1 MGDNAHLIDQLASV
15 PGDTAGYAFDLNDP
29 QEEQDNLHTGDYFP
43 RFTVMIA
50 TIILHV
56 KKVP

>member
-1 MGDNAHLIDQLASV
+1 MGDNALLIDKLASV

-43 RFTVMIA
+43 QFTVMIA